1 MTQLRNVAFA
11 MLLSAG
17 SASQVTPIEKVIT
30 LLDGM
35 KSDVVKEAQAEA
47 ASYDKFACF
56 CRDTTK
62 KKSTSVTD
70 GQDKID
76 TLSAAIAD
84 NTATKNAD
92 DTKALGL
99 KGTKEALF
107 KDLEE
112 NTARCATEK
121 AEYETVAADLN
132 KALSSLKSA
141 IKSMA
146 DKKTA
151 IGKVLLQTPAL
162 LEIKSGVRETL
173 ELADAMGLITLPTQK
188 TMSAFLQQSVDPK
201 DADYKYHS
209 SDIVELLESL
219 KVDFTKEKKS
229 LDDEYGKTSA
239 SCAGLKKS
247 LSDKIETNT
256 KETKSVQAKISK
268 LAATIAD
275 DRGKLVEAQSLMKDD
290 EEYLKD
296 LTNQCES
303 RAVEWDQRSA
313 MRGKEV
319 EALSAALKVLGD
331 KVKPADSVNS
341 RAFVQQQEPTGKVA
355 PAAVAKTTKVAE
367 PKEQHSVAKL
377 ATAKSTKQAATSF
390 LQRAEINSHSQ
401 DLSDQESQQEMLMK
415 QRALATIRDEG
426 RRLGSPVL
434 TVLAMRVAADPFKK
448 VKDLIQG
455 LIERLITE
463 AAGEATKKG
472 FCDTEIGKAENQRTF
487 RWTRVQQLA
496 SRIEVLQAAEDS
508 LTEEIAELTKALTNL
523 DKAVKESTTMRK
535 TDKTDNEKT
544 LETANNGLQALNE
557 ALLILRSF
565 YKEAG
570 KAAAFVQASPVD
582 EDTAGAGFSGSYTGK
597 QQSSNAV
604 LALLETIASDFER
617 TIRSTEADEKET
629 AEAYVKFQQVSKM
642 DIGGKTTKKELDEQD
657 LKTTKNDLKVK
668 RADMQNNM
676 DLVDDAVKTLMD
688 LKPTCIDTGMSYK
701 ERVSKREEEVVALK
715 KALCLLDTN
724 KVEAEC
730 K

>member
-1 MTQLRNVAFA
+1 
-11 MLLSAG
+11 
-17 SASQVTPIEKVIT
+17 
-30 LLDGM
+30 
-35 KSDVVKEAQAEA
+35 
-47 ASYDKFACF
+47 
-56 CRDTTK
+56 
-62 KKSTSVTD
+62 
-70 GQDKID
+70 
-76 TLSAAIAD
+76 
-84 NTATKNAD
+84 
-92 DTKALGL
+92 
-99 KGTKEALF
+99 
-107 KDLEE
+107 
-112 NTARCATEK
+112 
-121 AEYETVAADLN
+121 
-132 KALSSLKSA
+132 
-141 IKSMA
+141 
-146 DKKTA
+146 
-151 IGKVLLQTPAL
+151 
-162 LEIKSGVRETL
+162 
-173 ELADAMGLITLPTQK
+173 
-188 TMSAFLQQSVDPK
+188 
-201 DADYKYHS
+201 
-209 SDIVELLESL
+209 
-219 KVDFTKEKKS
+219 
-229 LDDEYGKTSA
+229 
-239 SCAGLKKS
+239 
-247 LSDKIETNT
+247 
-256 KETKSVQAKISK
+256 
-268 LAATIAD
+268 
-275 DRGKLVEAQSLMKDD
+275 
-290 EEYLKD
+290 
-296 LTNQCES
+296 
-303 RAVEWDQRSA
+303 
-313 MRGKEV
+313 
-319 EALSAALKVLGD
+319 
-331 KVKPADSVNS
+331 VKPADSVNS
-341 RAFVQQQEPTGKVA
+341 RALLQQQQPTGKVA
-355 PAAVAKTTKVAE
+355 PAATSKPSKSAE
-367 PKEQHSVAKL
+367 PKEKHSVAKL
-377 ATAKSTKQAATSF
+377 AAAKPTKKIEAEKIAATSF
-390 LQRAEINSHSQ
+390 LQRAEINSH